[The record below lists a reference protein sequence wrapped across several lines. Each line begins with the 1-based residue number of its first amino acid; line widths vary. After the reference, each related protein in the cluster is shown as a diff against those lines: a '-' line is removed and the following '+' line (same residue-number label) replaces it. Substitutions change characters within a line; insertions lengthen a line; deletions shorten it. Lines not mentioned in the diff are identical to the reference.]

1 MCVIYLAI
9 FVDIVPDPLTAKAL
23 VRNCPNA
30 QCGKR
35 EWLLLIVNTS
45 GSRTTRQPSS
55 RTMG

>member
-1 MCVIYLAI
+1 MCVIYLVI

-35 EWLLLIVNTS
+35 EWLLIVNTS
-45 GSRTTRQPSS
+45 DSRNTRQPSS